1 MNVMELAAEL
11 GKMIKADPRIEE
23 LNRARAAYEADK
35 ELQAAVNEYNA
46 QSEALN
52 QEYRKDTPNQEF
64 IKLIE
69 ERIHTLYKQISMN
82 VNMVALNAAQ
92 DAVNSFMNEVNGEIT
107 YQITGERPCTHDC
120 STCSTCSTCS
130 GCEH

>member
-1 MNVMELAAEL
+1 MEIMELAAEL
-11 GKMIKADPRIEE
+11 GKKIKEDPRIEE
-23 LNRARAAYEADK
+23 LNRAQAAYEADK

-52 QEYRKDTPNQEF
+52 QEYRKDTPDQEF

-69 ERIHTLYKQISMN
+69 ERIHALYKQISMN

-120 STCSTCSTCS
+120 STCS

>member
-52 QEYRKDTPNQEF
+52 QEYRKDTSNQEF

-120 STCSTCSTCS
+120 STCS
-130 GCEH
+130 GCGH

>member
-1 MNVMELAAEL
+1 MEILELAAEL

-23 LNRARAAYEADK
+23 LNRAQAAYEADK

-120 STCSTCSTCS
+120 STCS
-130 GCEH
+130 GCGH

>member
-1 MNVMELAAEL
+1 MEILELAAEL

-52 QEYRKDTPNQEF
+52 QEYRKDAPDQEF
-64 IKLIE
+64 LKLIE
-69 ERIHTLYKQISMN
+69 ERIRALYKQISMN

-120 STCSTCSTCS
+120 STCSGCS

>member
-1 MNVMELAAEL
+1 MEILELAAEL

-52 QEYRKDTPNQEF
+52 QEYRKDTPDQEF
-64 IKLIE
+64 LKLIE
-69 ERIHTLYKQISMN
+69 ERIHELYKQISMN

-120 STCSTCSTCS
+120 STCSGCS

>member
-46 QSEALN
+46 RSEALN
-52 QEYRKDTPNQEF
+52 QEYRKDTPVQEF
-64 IKLIE
+64 LKLIE
-69 ERIHTLYKQISMN
+69 ERIRALYKQISMN

-120 STCSTCSTCS
+120 STCSGCS

>member
-23 LNRARAAYEADK
+23 LNRAQAAYEADK

-52 QEYRKDTPNQEF
+52 QEYRKDTPDQEF
-64 IKLIE
+64 LKLIE
-69 ERIHTLYKQISMN
+69 ERIRALYKQISMN

-120 STCSTCSTCS
+120 STCSGCS

>member
-11 GKMIKADPRIEE
+11 GKIIKADPRIEE

-52 QEYRKDTPNQEF
+52 QEYRKDTPDQEF
-64 IKLIE
+64 LKLIE
-69 ERIHTLYKQISMN
+69 ERIHALYKQISMN

-120 STCSTCSTCS
+120 STCSGCS

>member
-1 MNVMELAAEL
+1 MEILELAAEL

-52 QEYRKDTPNQEF
+52 QEYRKDTPDQEF
-64 IKLIE
+64 LKLIE
-69 ERIHTLYKQISMN
+69 ERIRALYKQISMN

-120 STCSTCSTCS
+120 STCSGCS

>member
-1 MNVMELAAEL
+1 MEILELAAEL

-52 QEYRKDTPNQEF
+52 QEYRKDTPDQEF

-120 STCSTCSTCS
+120 STCS
-130 GCEH
+130 GCGH

>member
-120 STCSTCSTCS
+120 STCS
-130 GCEH
+130 GCGH

>member
-52 QEYRKDTPNQEF
+52 QEYRKDTPDQEF
-64 IKLIE
+64 LKLIE
-69 ERIHTLYKQISMN
+69 ERIHALYK
-82 VNMVALNAAQ
+82 
-92 DAVNSFMNEVNGEIT
+92 
-107 YQITGERPCTHDC
+107 
-120 STCSTCSTCS
+120 
-130 GCEH
+130 